1 MMRMSTSEAA
11 RELGV
16 SVSLLLRHAEAWGI
30 TLIPK
35 NPNSLRKTYIIEQ
48 SDVDEYKHRQTL
60 QAEPVRQFEI

>member
-1 MMRMSTSEAA
+1 MRLSTSEVA

-35 NPNSLRKTYIIEQ
+35 NPKATRKTYIIER
-48 SDVDEYKHRQTL
+48 SDVDEYKRRQTL